1 MSPPKNPHDLTSP
14 AFLADPY
21 PTYELLRRE
30 LPVCWDA
37 KLGFWLVSRYADV
50 FAALRDHRL
59 SSAQLAEVMGRLP
72 AEEREA
78 ARPLKEILTNR
89 LLLTDDPD
97 HRRIRMLMQL
107 AFTPRQ
113 VERMREEIQHAIDEL
128 LRVCETSGGF
138 DLIADFADPLPAHVI
153 AAMLGIPSGDR
164 QLFKKWTDD
173 IYAFLGVSAEPVAA
187 RAKRATQSAV
197 QLRSHLAAL
206 FAEARRQPREDL
218 LSAMVAAEEQGTRL
232 SETELFA
239 NVVGMINAA
248 HETTANLIG
257 NTVLNLLRNPEQ
269 WQKLLAEPNLCE
281 NTIEEGLRFDAPIQM
296 LGRRAIADVELHGVT
311 ILQGQQVALLLGAA
325 NRDGDQFADPNSFD
339 ITRSEI
345 KHVAFGGGPH
355 FCLGAALGRLEGQ
368 MALATLARRFPKL
381 RLADQPIAW
390 RPYPVFRGL
399 RGLKLS
405 VA

>member
-1 MSPPKNPHDLTSP
+1 MSRPSNSHDLTS
-14 AFLADPY
+14 ASFLADPY
-21 PTYELLRRE
+21 PVYEQLRRE
-30 LPVCWDA
+30 LPVCWDER
-37 KLGFWLVSRYADV
+37 LGFWLVSRYADV

-72 AEEREA
+72 EGEREEA
-78 ARPLKEILTNR
+78 GPLKEILTNR

-113 VERMREEIQHAIDEL
+113 VERMRDEIQLTIDKL
-128 LRVCETSGGF
+128 LESCQGSGGL

-153 AAMLGIPSGDR
+153 AAMLGIPAGDR

-173 IYAFLGVSAEPVAA
+173 IYAFMGVSAEPISA
-187 RAKRATQSAV
+187 RARRATESAM
-197 QLRSHLAAL
+197 QLRSHLALL
-206 FAEARRQPREDL
+206 FAAARRQPREDL
-218 LSAMVAAEEQGTRL
+218 LSAMVAAEGEGTKL
-232 SETELFA
+232 SETELFS

-257 NTVLNLLRNPEQ
+257 NTVLNLLRNPDQ
-269 WQKLLAEPNLCE
+269 WQKLLREPSLCE
-281 NTIEEGLRFDAPIQM
+281 NAIEEGLRYDAPIQM

-311 ILQGQQVALLLGAA
+311 IPKGQQVALILGAA
-325 NRDGDQFADPNSFD
+325 NRDPDQFADPNRFD
-339 ITRSEI
+339 ITRADI

-368 MALATLARRFPKL
+368 MALATLVKRFPNLCLTDK
-381 RLADQPIAW
+381 QIAW

-399 RGLKLS
+399 RGLPLVVK
-405 VA
+405 

>member
-1 MSPPKNPHDLTSP
+1 MPPPLNPHDFTS
-14 AFLADPY
+14 AQFLSDPY
-21 PTYELLRRE
+21 SAYEVLRRE
-30 LPVCWDA
+30 FPICFDQR
-37 KLGFWLVSRYADV
+37 LGFWLVSRYADV
-50 FAALRDHRL
+50 HAGLRDHRL
-59 SSAQLAEVMGRLP
+59 SSAQLPEVMGRLP
-72 AEEREA
+72 EGEREA
-78 ARPLKEILTNR
+78 ARPLKEILTGR

-113 VERMREEIQHAIDEL
+113 VERMRGEIQQTIDEL
-128 LRVCETSGGF
+128 LAPCTAAGQF

-153 AAMLGIPSGDR
+153 AAMLGIPTEDR

-173 IYAFLGVSAEPVAA
+173 IYAFMGVSAEPLST
-187 RAKRATQSAV
+187 RAKRATESAV

-206 FAEARRQPREDL
+206 FAEARRKPREDL
-218 LSAMVAAEEQGTRL
+218 LSAMVAAEGEGSRL

-257 NTVLNLLRNPEQ
+257 NTVLNLLRNPDQ
-269 WQKLLAEPNLCE
+269 WQKLLGEPNLCE

-311 ILQGQQVALLLGAA
+311 IPKGQQVALILGAA
-325 NRDGDQFADPNSFD
+325 NRDPDQFADPNTFD

-355 FCLGAALGRLEGQ
+355 FCLGAAMGRLEGQ
-368 MALATLARRFPKL
+368 MALATLLQRFPHLKL
-381 RLADQPIAW
+381 TDKPIAW

-399 RGLKLS
+399 RGLPLTAK
-405 VA
+405 